1 MSWIETIDPNDA
13 DNTLAP
19 LYKRVGNPDGTVD
32 NVMMIHSLNPDSL
45 DAHFE
50 VYVSCMHRKG
60 PIPRYER
67 EIVGTAVSRANGC
80 EYCTQHH
87 ARGLSRLLDGDRPE
101 LPESLI
107 GGSRE
112 HLSEREQ
119 RMVEYATKLTREPQ
133 SMSEND
139 TTPLRE
145 CGLSD
150 REILDLACIVAYFN
164 YANRIV
170 NGLGVGLEDSGIGQH
185 PVT

>member
-1 MSWIETIDPNDA
+1 MSWIETIEPENA
-13 DNTLAP
+13 DDILTP

-32 NVMMIHSLNPDSL
+32 NVMRIHSLNPDSL

-50 VYVSCMHRKG
+50 VYVSAMHRRG

-80 EYCTQHH
+80 EYCTHHH
-87 ARGLSRLLDGDRPE
+87 AAGLARMLDDDRE
-101 LPESLI
+101 DLPDSLVD
-107 GGSRE
+107 GSVAHLTDRE
-112 HLSEREQ
+112 K
-119 RMVEYATKLTREPQ
+119 RMVEYAIKLTQAPQ
-133 SMSEND
+133 SMHEDDLS
-139 TTPLRE
+139 PLRDA
-145 CGLSD
+145 GLND

-170 NGLGVGLEDSGIGQH
+170 MGLGVELEASGIGQH